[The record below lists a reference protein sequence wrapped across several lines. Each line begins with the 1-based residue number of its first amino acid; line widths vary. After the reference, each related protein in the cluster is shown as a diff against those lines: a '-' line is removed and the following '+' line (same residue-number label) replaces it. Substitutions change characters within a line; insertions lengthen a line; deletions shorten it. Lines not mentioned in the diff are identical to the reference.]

1 MVNEKNVLLIS
12 MSILSNKEKNYYYV
26 LHSDKKPDCYTGISS
41 MAAGTKHVL
50 HRLARQ
56 GRNLDKVIVLTTPEV
71 KGEQA
76 LEQYMEEIK
85 SFINEGDDISGM
97 KEAAWDEEVKDNVL
111 QQLEEVKTFG
121 ACCTADDFEKIICQI
136 DIPSPNAELSY
147 SAIPEIVREIS
158 KLRANDNRV
167 NLFLDMQG
175 GSRVSTFIVNSAVN
189 MMRDGDN
196 VKLERSYATLY
207 NRKYQ
212 VHQLR
217 DESMS
222 NHVLDLVSGMDEFL
236 NYGKAKKF
244 LEYYDYYMRKHYRLR
259 EEDDNYPEKKVI
271 ESIKRI
277 SDAIGIANVDGFY
290 QGLNALKVALDDY
303 KEHEEKRDDLFVGF
317 IDRIEKAYEGILDS
331 NRRAIDVM
339 DWCIKKEWYQ
349 QALTVCESKM
359 PELFIRDK
367 VVYYCKED
375 GSDRSEQ
382 IEALKEYFNSDDNTY
397 KKNNADVNLFVIKYY
412 EYKHI
417 SPNNPA
423 ENPKSIR
430 PFSLYDLLR
439 DRKLHSKY
447 WRYATR
453 NKTKGVLEKY
463 FKICKLRNSVNHGDS
478 QSVNM
483 TGMLQLMREFIAE
496 YRELVGDNW
505 KDPNMQFDFS
515 TLEITYDDIKTTE

>member
-1 MVNEKNVLLIS
+1 MGNEKNVLLIS
-12 MSILSNKEKNYYYV
+12 MSIISNKEKNYYYV

-56 GRNLDKVIVLTTPEV
+56 GRKLDKIIVLTTPEV

-76 LEQYMEEIK
+76 LERYMEEIR
-85 SFINEGDDISGM
+85 SFIQDGDDISGI
-97 KEAAWDEEVKDNVL
+97 KEAAWDEKVKDDVL
-111 QQLEEVKTFG
+111 QQIKEETTYG
-121 ACCTADDFEKIICQI
+121 ACCTADEFENIICQI

-158 KLRANDNRV
+158 ELRANDNQV

-244 LEYYDYYMRKHYRLR
+244 LEYYDYYMRKHYRVK
-259 EEDDNYPEKKVI
+259 EDNDNYPEKKVI
-271 ESIKRI
+271 ESIKSI

-290 QGLNALKVALDDY
+290 QGLDALKSALEDY
-303 KEHEEKRDDLFVGF
+303 KKYEGKRDDLFVGF
-317 IDRIEKAYEGILDS
+317 IDRIEKSYEGILDS

-367 VVYYCKED
+367 VVYYCKDD
-375 GSDRSEQ
+375 GSDKENQ
-382 IEALKEYFNSDDNTY
+382 IVALKTYFNSPENNN
-397 KKNNADVNLFVIKYY
+397 KKNNADVNLFVIKNY
-412 EYKHI
+412 EYKYI
-417 SPNNPA
+417 SPSNTA
-423 ENPKSIR
+423 VKPKPMR
-430 PFSLYDLLR
+430 PFSLCDLLR
-439 DRKLHSKY
+439 DGKLHSDY
-447 WRYATR
+447 WRYPIR
-453 NKTKGVLEKY
+453 NKAKDVFKKY
-463 FKICKLRNSVNHGDS
+463 FEICRFRNSVNHGDS
-478 QSVNM
+478 QTVNM
-483 TGMLQLMREFIAE
+483 VDMIDLMRQFITD

-505 KDPNMQFDFS
+505 KNPNMQFDFS
-515 TLEITYDDIKTTE
+515 TLEITYDDIKE